1 MKKKDVGVY
10 VQFHKFR
17 LQKCSWLVY
26 EIFVLGYLEKN
37 CYVAMGGLLQWC
49 CFVILFREF
58 IAMDGVHEGF

>member
-26 EIFVLGYLEKN
+26 EIFVLGYLEKIVTLPWVVYYN
-37 CYVAMGGLLQWC
+37 
-49 CFVILFREF
+49 
-58 IAMDGVHEGF
+58 GVVL